1 MRFGGAGGGA
11 GGASAAS
18 DWIGKWIEGSIAF
31 WGSEG
36 VRGGSHKGQQE
47 MYGLLRDHLNHLME
61 GQELMAAIE
70 PSQLYG
76 YFHNIVYNSQC
87 NSPNANYFPCFYLG
101 CGLFL
106 FICFS

>member
-1 MRFGGAGGGA
+1 
-11 GGASAAS
+11 
-18 DWIGKWIEGSIAF
+18 
-31 WGSEG
+31 
-36 VRGGSHKGQQE
+36 

-87 NSPNANYFPCFYLG
+87 NSPNANYFWCLYLG
-101 CGLFL
+101 CSLFL
-106 FICFS
+106 FVYLFVFFIMSLLTAIVGGDVR

>member
-1 MRFGGAGGGA
+1 
-11 GGASAAS
+11 
-18 DWIGKWIEGSIAF
+18 
-31 WGSEG
+31 
-36 VRGGSHKGQQE
+36 

-87 NSPNANYFPCFYLG
+87 NSPNANYFRCFYLG

-106 FICFS
+106 FVYLFYFIMNLLTAFVGGDIR